1 MTELGD
7 VTLTPRIILYKVL
20 YVPSFKF
27 NLISIHSLTVPL
39 KGTIIFND
47 TACLLQA
54 PSMKRP
60 QEIGRCKDGLYFL
73 CSKCLM
79 HSRAENANTLL
90 NALNRTRYKQKGRVY
105 NVVVLGP

>member
-39 KGTIIFND
+39 KGTMIFND

-60 QEIGRCKDGLYFL
+60 QEIGKCRWFIFL
-73 CSKCLM
+73 
-79 HSRAENANTLL
+79 
-90 NALNRTRYKQKGRVY
+90 
-105 NVVVLGP
+105 VLEVFDA